1 MEKSEENKRKHKEK
15 RIKMITAKEAKKR
28 MANSIKEWENRYRT
42 TLERIEA
49 GIMDR
54 ADEGYNY
61 YTYLCSDNVNLNKLG
76 EVLESNGFS
85 VYKMASSDGLHIF
98 WG

>member
-1 MEKSEENKRKHKEK
+1 
-15 RIKMITAKEAKKR
+15 MITAKEAKKR
-28 MANSIKEWENRYRT
+28 TAISIKEWENRYRT

-54 ADEGYNY
+54 ADDGYNY

-76 EVLESNGFS
+76 EVLVSNGFS
-85 VYKMASSDGLHIF
+85 VYKTASNDGLHIF
-98 WG
+98 FWG